1 MTSLAQLL
9 SESVER
15 HADRR
20 ALLFDGR
27 AMTYRQV
34 DRLAEAFASLLRARG
49 VTAGDRV
56 ALMLPN
62 APAFVGA
69 YFGAL
74 RAGAIVVPLNILL
87 RAREV
92 EMRVRDAAP
101 SVLVTDAERTAIAA
115 EAIGAAGVPTVAVD
129 AADAD
134 AIAANEAPADVAPR
148 SDEDPAVIL
157 YTSGTSGTS
166 KGAVLT
172 HGGLRASAL
181 GVAAA
186 LALGPD
192 DVVLGAPPL
201 SHVFGMSTGMNATL
215 AAGAAVLLVPRFEAE
230 TTLELMTRTGTTVFL
245 GVPAMC
251 ISLCAAAGTAA
262 ELPPFRIAHAGGA
275 AVAVETARE
284 FQATFGCPV
293 LEGYG
298 LTEMSGIATLHAAGQ
313 PQKVG
318 SVGTPLPD
326 TAVRVVSL
334 DGEVLPV
341 GEIGEIEFRG
351 PTVTA
356 GYWNDPDAT
365 SAAVDAGGWLA
376 TGDLGRLDEDGYLF
390 LVDRKK
396 ELILRGGYSVYP
408 REVEEVLYEHPGVLE
423 AAVVGIPHAMLGEE
437 VVAVVVRRPGVA
449 LEAAALRD
457 YARER
462 VAAYKYPRHVVFVG
476 DLPKG
481 PTGKILKRAI
491 DREAL
496 AREVENAGKALDDR

>member
-1 MTSLAQLL
+1 VTSVAQLL
-9 SESVER
+9 SGSVEG
-15 HADRR
+15 HPDRP
-20 ALLFDGR
+20 ALLFEGR
-27 AMTYRQV
+27 SIAYR
-34 DRLAEAFASLLRARG
+34 RLDQLAAGFAALLRARG
-49 VTAGDRV
+49 VKAGDRV

-69 YFGAL
+69 YYGAL
-74 RAGAIVVPLNILL
+74 RAGAVVVPLNILL
-87 RAREV
+87 RPREV
-92 EMRVRDAAP
+92 ESRLRDAAP
-101 SVLVTDAERTAIAA
+101 TVFVTDAERRTAVAQA
-115 EAIGAAGVPTVAVD
+115 VGAVGVPTVTVD
-129 AADAD
+129 ATADD
-134 AIAANEAPADVAPR
+134 MGTDEPSTEATPR
-148 SDEDPAVIL
+148 SADDPAVIL
-157 YTSGTSGTS
+157 YTSGTSGQS

-172 HGGLRASAL
+172 HGGLRSAAT

-186 LALGPD
+186 LALDPE

-215 AAGAAVLLVPRFEAE
+215 AAGAAVLLVPRFEAAA
-230 TTLELMTRTGTTVFL
+230 TLDLMARTGTTVFL

-251 ISLCAAAGTAA
+251 ISLCAAAQTAA
-262 ELPPFRIAHAGGA
+262 ALPPLRIAHAGGA

-284 FQATFGCPV
+284 FEATFGCSV

-298 LTEMSGIATLHAAGQ
+298 LTEMSGIATLHSAGQ

-318 SVGTPLPD
+318 SVGTPLAH
-326 TAVRVVSL
+326 TSVRVLSL
-334 DGEVLPV
+334 EREVLPS

-356 GYWNDPDAT
+356 GYWNDADAT
-365 SAAVDAGGWLA
+365 AAAIDTEGWLA

-408 REVEEVLYEHPGVLE
+408 REIEEVLYEHPDVLE
-423 AAVVGIPHAMLGEE
+423 AAVVGIPHPLLGEE
-437 VVAVVVRRPGVA
+437 VIAVVVRRPGAA

-457 YARER
+457 YARDR
-462 VAAYKYPRHVVFVG
+462 VAAYKYPRHIVFVA

-491 DREAL
+491 DRDAL
-496 AREVENAGKALDDR
+496 ARELEQPMKALDDG